1 MDMLRIEDL
10 NLSYGDKPVVQNLN
24 LRVKKGQVVSIIG
37 PNASGKSTIL
47 KSIAGIIKPVSGKI
61 FIEEKD
67 ISKMDSKK
75 LAQKVSILLQQ
86 NETLDDMSIEELVY
100 FGRYPHKKW
109 FEGFEA
115 SDKKIIEE
123 VMKLTNTFALRD
135 KTLETLSGGERQRA
149 WIAMALAQEPDIL
162 LFDEP
167 TTYLDLA
174 HQIEFLE
181 LVNRL
186 NKETGVTVVLV
197 LHDLNQA
204 ARYGNYLFAMKEGK
218 IFAQGSP
225 EEVLN
230 SQNIL
235 SIYNIEAKIF
245 NAAGYP
251 VVIPERRL

>member
-10 NLSYGDKPVVQNLN
+10 SLSYGDKPVVQNLS

-37 PNASGKSTIL
+37 PNASGKSTVL

-86 NETLDDMSIEELVY
+86 NKNPDDMSIEELVY

-167 TTYLDLA
+167 TTYLDMA

-230 SQNIL
+230 PQNIL

>member
-10 NLSYGDKPVVQNLN
+10 SLSYGDKPVVQNLS

-37 PNASGKSTIL
+37 PNASGKSTVL

-86 NETLDDMSIEELVY
+86 NKNPDDMSIEELVY

-123 VMKLTNTFALRD
+123 AMKLTNTFALRD

-167 TTYLDLA
+167 TTYLDMA

-204 ARYGNYLFAMKEGK
+204 ARYGNYLFAMKGGK

-225 EEVLN
+225 EDVLN
-230 SQNIL
+230 PQNIL

>member
-1 MDMLRIEDL
+1 MDMLRIEDVS
-10 NLSYGDKPVVQNLN
+10 LSYGDKPVVQNLS

-86 NETLDDMSIEELVY
+86 NKTLDDMSIEELVY

-109 FEGFEA
+109 FEGFEV

-230 SQNIL
+230 PQNIL
-235 SIYNIEAKIF
+235 NIYNIEAKIF

>member
-10 NLSYGDKPVVQNLN
+10 SLSYGDKPVVQNLS

-86 NETLDDMSIEELVY
+86 NKTLDDMSIEELVY

-186 NKETGVTVVLV
+186 NNETGVTVVLV

-230 SQNIL
+230 PQNIL

>member
-10 NLSYGDKPVVQNLN
+10 SLSYCDKPVVQNLS

-86 NETLDDMSIEELVY
+86 NKNPDDMSIEELVY

-230 SQNIL
+230 PQNIL
-235 SIYNIEAKIF
+235 NIYNIEAKIF

>member
-10 NLSYGDKPVVQNLN
+10 SLSYGDKPVVQNLN

-86 NETLDDMSIEELVY
+86 NKTLDDMSIEELVY

-225 EEVLN
+225 EDVLN

>member
-1 MDMLRIEDL
+1 MDMLRIENL
-10 NLSYGDKPVVQNLN
+10 SLSYGDKPVVQNLS

-86 NETLDDMSIEELVY
+86 NKTPDDISIEELVY

-230 SQNIL
+230 PQNIL
-235 SIYNIEAKIF
+235 NIYNIEAKIF
-245 NAAGYP
+245 KPAGHP
-251 VVIPERRL
+251 VVIPEKRL

>member
-10 NLSYGDKPVVQNLN
+10 SLSYGDKPVVQNLS

-47 KSIAGIIKPVSGKI
+47 KSIAGIINPVSGKL
-61 FIEEKD
+61 FIAEQD
-67 ISKMDSKK
+67 LSKMDSKK

-86 NETLDDMSIEELVY
+86 NKNPDDISIEELVY

-109 FEGFEA
+109 FEAFEA
-115 SDKKIIEE
+115 SDQKIIEE
-123 VMKLTNTFALRD
+123 AMKLTNTFALRD

-230 SQNIL
+230 PQNIL

>member
-10 NLSYGDKPVVQNLN
+10 SLSYGDKPVVQNLS

-86 NETLDDMSIEELVY
+86 NKNPDDISIEELVY

-109 FEGFEA
+109 FEAFEA
-115 SDKKIIEE
+115 SDQKIIEE
-123 VMKLTNTFALRD
+123 AMKLTNTFALRD

-230 SQNIL
+230 PQNIL

>member
-1 MDMLRIEDL
+1 MDMLRIENL
-10 NLSYGDKPVVQNLN
+10 SLSYGEKHVVQNLN

-47 KSIAGIIKPVSGKI
+47 KSIAGIIKPASGKI

-67 ISKMDSKK
+67 ISKMDSKR

-86 NETLDDMSIEELVY
+86 NRTPDDISVEELVY
-100 FGRYPHKKW
+100 FGRYPRKKW
-109 FEGFEA
+109 FEGFES

-123 VMKLTNTFALRD
+123 VMRLTNTLSLRD
-135 KTLETLSGGERQRA
+135 KTLEKLSGGERQRA

-186 NKETGVTVVLV
+186 NRETGVTAVLV

-204 ARYGNYLFAMKEGK
+204 ARYGNYLFAMKDGQL
-218 IFAQGSP
+218 FAQGSP
-225 EEVLN
+225 QEVLTPE
-230 SQNIL
+230 NIL
-235 SIYNIEAKIF
+235 SIYKIEADII
-245 NAAGYP
+245 NRP
-251 VVIPERRL
+251 DRLVVIPR

>member
-10 NLSYGDKPVVQNLN
+10 SLSYGDKPVVQNLS

-86 NETLDDMSIEELVY
+86 NKTLDDMSIEELVY

-230 SQNIL
+230 PQNIL
-235 SIYNIEAKIF
+235 NIYNIEAKIF

>member
-10 NLSYGDKPVVQNLN
+10 SLSYGDKPVVQNLN

-86 NETLDDMSIEELVY
+86 NKTLDDMSIEELVY

-167 TTYLDLA
+167 TTYLDMA

>member
-10 NLSYGDKPVVQNLN
+10 SLSYGDKPVVQNLS

-37 PNASGKSTIL
+37 PNASGKSSIL

-75 LAQKVSILLQQ
+75 IAQKVSILLQQ
-86 NETLDDMSIEELVY
+86 NKTPDDMSIEELVY

-123 VMKLTNTFALRD
+123 VMKLTNTFALRG

-230 SQNIL
+230 PQNIL

>member
-10 NLSYGDKPVVQNLN
+10 SLSYGDKPVVQNLS

-37 PNASGKSTIL
+37 PNASGKSSIL

-86 NETLDDMSIEELVY
+86 NKTLDDMSIEELVY

-123 VMKLTNTFALRD
+123 VMKFTNTFALRD

-167 TTYLDLA
+167 TTYLDMA

-218 IFAQGSP
+218 IFAQGNP

-230 SQNIL
+230 PQNIL
-235 SIYNIEAKIF
+235 NIYNIEAKIF
-245 NAAGYP
+245 NPAGYP

>member
-10 NLSYGDKPVVQNLN
+10 SLSYGDKPVVQNLS

-37 PNASGKSTIL
+37 PNASGKSTVL

-86 NETLDDMSIEELVY
+86 NKNPDDMSIEELVY

-204 ARYGNYLFAMKEGK
+204 ARYGNYLFAMKGGK

-230 SQNIL
+230 PQNIL
-235 SIYNIEAKIF
+235 NIYNIEAKIF

-251 VVIPERRL
+251 VVIPEKRL

>member
-10 NLSYGDKPVVQNLN
+10 SLSYGDKPVVQNLS

-75 LAQKVSILLQQ
+75 LGQKVSILLHQ
-86 NETLDDMSIEELVY
+86 NKNPDDMSIEELVY

-218 IFAQGSP
+218 IFAQGNP

-230 SQNIL
+230 PQNIL

>member
-10 NLSYGDKPVVQNLN
+10 SLSYGDKPVVQNLN

-37 PNASGKSTIL
+37 PNASGKSTVL

-86 NETLDDMSIEELVY
+86 NKKPDDMSIEELVY

-115 SDKKIIEE
+115 SDQKIIEE
-123 VMKLTNTFALRD
+123 AMKITNTFALRD
-135 KTLETLSGGERQRA
+135 KTLEPLSGGERQRA

-167 TTYLDLA
+167 TTYLDMA

-218 IFAQGSP
+218 IFAQGCP

-230 SQNIL
+230 PQNIL
-235 SIYNIEAKIF
+235 NIYNIEAKIF

>member
-10 NLSYGDKPVVQNLN
+10 SLSYGDKPVVQNLN

-37 PNASGKSTIL
+37 PNASGKSSIL

-86 NETLDDMSIEELVY
+86 NKTLDDMSIEELVY

-123 VMKLTNTFALRD
+123 VMKFTNTFALRD

-230 SQNIL
+230 PQNIL

>member
-37 PNASGKSTIL
+37 PNASGKSTVL

-86 NETLDDMSIEELVY
+86 NKTLDDMSIEELVY

>member
-10 NLSYGDKPVVQNLN
+10 SLSYGDKPVVQNLS

-86 NETLDDMSIEELVY
+86 NKNPDDMSIEELVY

-230 SQNIL
+230 PQNIL

>member
-86 NETLDDMSIEELVY
+86 NKTLDDMSIEELVY

-123 VMKLTNTFALRD
+123 VMKFTNTFALRD

-225 EEVLN
+225 EDVLN

-251 VVIPERRL
+251 IVIPERRL

>member
-10 NLSYGDKPVVQNLN
+10 SLSYGDKPVVQNLN

-75 LAQKVSILLQQ
+75 LAQTVSILLQQ
-86 NETLDDMSIEELVY
+86 NKNPDDMSIEELVY

-109 FEGFEA
+109 FEAFEA
-115 SDKKIIEE
+115 SDQKIIEE
-123 VMKLTNTFALRD
+123 AMKLTNTFALRD

-230 SQNIL
+230 PQNIL
-235 SIYNIEAKIF
+235 NIYNIEAKIF

>member
-10 NLSYGDKPVVQNLN
+10 SLSYGDKPVVQNLS

-86 NETLDDMSIEELVY
+86 NKTPDDMSIEELVY

-230 SQNIL
+230 PQNIL

>member
-1 MDMLRIEDL
+1 MLRIEDL
-10 NLSYGDKPVVQNLN
+10 SLSYGDKPVVQNLN

-86 NETLDDMSIEELVY
+86 NKTLDDMSIEELVY

>member
-10 NLSYGDKPVVQNLN
+10 SLSYGDKPVVQNLS

-86 NETLDDMSIEELVY
+86 NKNPDDMSIEELVY

-109 FEGFEA
+109 FEAFEA
-115 SDKKIIEE
+115 SDQKIIEE
-123 VMKLTNTFALRD
+123 AMKLTNTFALRD

-230 SQNIL
+230 PQNIL

>member
-10 NLSYGDKPVVQNLN
+10 SLSYGDKPVVQNLN

-86 NETLDDMSIEELVY
+86 NKTLDDMSIEELVY

-251 VVIPERRL
+251 VVIPERKL

>member
-10 NLSYGDKPVVQNLN
+10 SLSYGDKPVVQNLN

-86 NETLDDMSIEELVY
+86 NKTLDDMSIEELVY

-123 VMKLTNTFALRD
+123 VMKFTNTFALRD

-230 SQNIL
+230 PQNIL

>member
-10 NLSYGDKPVVQNLN
+10 SLSYGDKPVVQNLS

-37 PNASGKSTIL
+37 PNASGKSTVL

-86 NETLDDMSIEELVY
+86 NKNPDDMSIEELVY

-230 SQNIL
+230 PQNIL

>member
-10 NLSYGDKPVVQNLN
+10 SLSYGDKPVVQNLS

-37 PNASGKSTIL
+37 PNASGKSTVL

-86 NETLDDMSIEELVY
+86 NKTLDDMSIEELVY

-123 VMKLTNTFALRD
+123 VMKFTNTFALRD

-186 NKETGVTVVLV
+186 NNETGVTVVLV

-204 ARYGNYLFAMKEGK
+204 ARYGNYLFAMKGGK

-230 SQNIL
+230 PQNIL

>member
-10 NLSYGDKPVVQNLN
+10 SLSYGDKPVVQNLN
-24 LRVKKGQVVSIIG
+24 LKVKKGQVVSIIG
-37 PNASGKSTIL
+37 PNASGKSSIL

-86 NETLDDMSIEELVY
+86 NKNPDDMSIEELVY

-109 FEGFEA
+109 FEAFEA
-115 SDKKIIEE
+115 SDQKIIEE
-123 VMKLTNTFALRD
+123 AMKLTNTFALRD

-204 ARYGNYLFAMKEGK
+204 ARYGSYLFAMKEGK

-230 SQNIL
+230 PQNIL
-235 SIYNIEAKIF
+235 NIYNIEAKIF